1 MNVNVS
7 AVWKPNFT
15 VDAFMGKVNEGA
27 VAGVTNLAN
36 AIFETSQELVA
47 VDTGEL
53 KASGAVEVNQ
63 SGNEVSAEVSYGTN
77 HAMFSEFG
85 TGIRGEGTYP
95 YDLPQEGVPITG
107 SWIYDYK
114 KQNWKGHPSQPYLRP
129 AFEAHRDDATEVVA
143 QPIKD
148 ALG

>member
-1 MNVNVS
+1 MIVL
-7 AVWKPNFT
+7 ARAQWKPSGTKFNSIEA
-15 VDAFMGKVNEGA
+15 V
-27 VAGVTNLAN
+27 VAGVTDLAN

-47 VDTGEL
+47 VDTGDL
-53 KASGAVEVNQ
+53 KASGAVAVEV
-63 SGNEVSAEVSYGTN
+63 SGNQVSAEVSYGTD

-85 TGIRGEGTYP
+85 TGVRGEGTYP

-114 KQNWKGHPSQPYLRP
+114 KQNWQGHPSHAYLRP
-129 AFEAHRDDATEVVA
+129 AFDAHRDNATDVVA